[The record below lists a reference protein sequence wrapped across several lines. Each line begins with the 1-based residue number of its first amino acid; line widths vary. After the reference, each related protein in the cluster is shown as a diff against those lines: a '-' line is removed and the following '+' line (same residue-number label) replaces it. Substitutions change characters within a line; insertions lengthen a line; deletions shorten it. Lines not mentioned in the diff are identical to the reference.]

1 MIKIQIPADVA
12 WILGKMRSAGFE
24 AYAVGGCVRDALLGK
39 EPNDWDITTSAK
51 PEETKRIFP
60 KTIDTGIQ
68 HGTVT
73 VMKNHVGYEITTYR
87 IDGTYADGRHP
98 DSVEFTSD
106 LKEDLRRRDFTIN
119 AMAYSEETGI
129 VDEFGGMDDLKN
141 HVIRCVGNA
150 MERFTEDAL
159 RILRAVR
166 FSAQLGFEIEEET
179 WNALSVIAPNLKNVS
194 AERIQ
199 VELTKTLLSA
209 HPENLLMVKETGMES
224 YISKTFARVFEVSE
238 ENSGHSG
245 EINRESIDG
254 LRARLSRA
262 ASLPQEKAVRWAAL
276 LAHLDEKTAVT
287 ILREMKLDN
296 DTIKSVKTLVGHFD
310 DPFSRITDVK
320 PGEPVEAGEPEE
332 TEEPVEAEETA
343 NEKMREAEYE
353 ARLLMSRISPELLDR
368 LLLLI
373 HTLSPERE
381 KTVDSVK
388 KVVDRIR
395 ERGDCISL
403 KTMAVTG
410 QDLIRSGIKPGP
422 ELGGILAEMFERVLR
437 DPDCNEK
444 ETLMAELSGNRE

>member
-1 MIKIQIPADVA
+1 MKIQIPADVA
-12 WILGKMRSAGFE
+12 WILEKMREAGYE

-51 PEETKRIFP
+51 PEETKTIFP

-119 AMAYSEETGI
+119 AMAYSEETGV
-129 VDEFGGMDDLKN
+129 VDEFGGMEDLDR

-179 WNALSVIAPNLKNVS
+179 YKALSVIAPNLRHVS

-209 HPENLLMVKETGMES
+209 HPERVMLVEKTGMTPF
-224 YISKTFARVFEVSE
+224 ISKTFGRIFEEESNFTGTRHGGNTAVSGK
-238 ENSGHSG
+238 SVVRS
-245 EINRESIDG
+245 
-254 LRARLSRA
+254 LYARLERA
-262 ASLPQEKAVRWAAL
+262 AALPQEKAVRWAAL
-276 LAHLDEKTAVT
+276 LAELEDKTAVQ

-296 DTIKSVKTLVGHFD
+296 DTIRSVKTLVGHF
-310 DPFSRITDVK
+310 TDRFDWDTDSVSQ
-320 PGEPVEAGEPEE
+320 
-332 TEEPVEAEETA
+332 AEHKNMAESK
-343 NEKMREAEYE
+343 EREYL
-353 ARLLMSRISPELLDR
+353 ARKFMSEISPELLDR
-368 LLLLI
+368 LFLLI
-373 HTLSPERE
+373 HTLDPDRE
-381 KTVDSVK
+381 KMVDDAAAL
-388 KVVDRIR
+388 VDKIR
-395 ERGDCISL
+395 KRGDCVSL

-410 QDLIRSGIKPGP
+410 QDLIRKGVKPGP
-422 ELGGILAEMFERVLR
+422 ELGRILAKMFEKVLR
-437 DPDCNEK
+437 DPAENEK
-444 ETLMAELSGNRE
+444 EKLLRMLDAEAAE

>member
-1 MIKIQIPADVA
+1 MTIQIPADVA
-12 WILGKMRSAGFE
+12 WILEKMREAGYE

-51 PEETKRIFP
+51 PEETKTIFP

-119 AMAYSEETGI
+119 AMAYSEETGV
-129 VDEFGGMDDLKN
+129 VDEFGGMEDLDR

-179 WNALSVIAPNLKNVS
+179 YKALSVIAPNLRHVS

-209 HPENLLMVKETGMES
+209 HPERVMLVEKTGMTPF
-224 YISKTFARVFEVSE
+224 ISKTFRRVFEEESNFTGTGHGGNTAVSGK
-238 ENSGHSG
+238 SVVRS
-245 EINRESIDG
+245 
-254 LRARLSRA
+254 LYARLERA
-262 ASLPQEKAVRWAAL
+262 AALPQEKAVRWAAL
-276 LAHLDEKTAVT
+276 LAELEDKTAVQ

-296 DTIKSVKTLVGHFD
+296 DTIRSVKTLVGHF
-310 DPFSRITDVK
+310 TDRFDWDTDSVSQ
-320 PGEPVEAGEPEE
+320 
-332 TEEPVEAEETA
+332 AEHKNMAESK
-343 NEKMREAEYE
+343 EREYL
-353 ARLLMSRISPELLDR
+353 ARKFMSEISPELLDR
-368 LLLLI
+368 LFLLI
-373 HTLSPERE
+373 HTLDPDRE
-381 KTVDSVK
+381 KMVDDAAAL
-388 KVVDRIR
+388 VDKIR
-395 ERGDCISL
+395 KRGDCVSL

-410 QDLIRSGIKPGP
+410 QDLIRNGIKPGP
-422 ELGGILAEMFERVLR
+422 ELGRILAEMFEKVLR
-437 DPDCNEK
+437 DPAENEK
-444 ETLMAELSGNRE
+444 EKLLRMLDGETAE

>member
-238 ENSGHSG
+238 ENSGHSE

-254 LRARLSRA
+254 LRTRLSRA

-320 PGEPVEAGEPEE
+320 TGESEDPREPEAPE
-332 TEEPVEAEETA
+332 DSGD
-343 NEKMREAEYE
+343 EKLREAEYE
-353 ARLLMSRISPELLDR
+353 ARLLMSQISPELLDR

-422 ELGGILAEMFERVLR
+422 ELGRILAEMFERVLR

-444 ETLMAELSGNRE
+444 ETLMAELPGNRE

>member
-1 MIKIQIPADVA
+1 MKIQIPADVA
-12 WILGKMRSAGFE
+12 WILEKMREAGYE

-51 PEETKRIFP
+51 PEETKTIFP

-119 AMAYSEETGI
+119 AMAYSEETGV
-129 VDEFGGMDDLKN
+129 VDEFGGMEDLDR

-179 WNALSVIAPNLKNVS
+179 YKALSVIAPNLRHVS

-209 HPENLLMVKETGMES
+209 HPERVMLVEKTGMTPF
-224 YISKTFARVFEVSE
+224 ISKTFGRIFEE
-238 ENSGHSG
+238 ENNFTGTGHGGNTAVSGKSVV
-245 EINRESIDG
+245 RSFY
-254 LRARLSRA
+254 ARLERA
-262 ASLPQEKAVRWAAL
+262 AALPQEKAVRWAAL
-276 LAHLDEKTAVT
+276 LAELEDKTAVQ

-296 DTIKSVKTLVGHFD
+296 DTIRSVKTLVGHF
-310 DPFSRITDVK
+310 TDRFDWDTDSVSQ
-320 PGEPVEAGEPEE
+320 
-332 TEEPVEAEETA
+332 AEHKNMAESK
-343 NEKMREAEYE
+343 EREYL
-353 ARLLMSRISPELLDR
+353 ARKFMSEISPELLDR
-368 LLLLI
+368 LFLLI
-373 HTLSPERE
+373 HTLDPDRE
-381 KTVDSVK
+381 KMVDDAAAL
-388 KVVDRIR
+388 VDKIR
-395 ERGDCISL
+395 KRGDCVSL

-410 QDLIRSGIKPGP
+410 QDLIRNGVKPGP
-422 ELGGILAEMFERVLR
+422 ELGRILAEMFEKVLR
-437 DPDCNEK
+437 DPAENEK
-444 ETLMAELSGNRE
+444 EKLLRMLDAEAAE

>member
-129 VDEFGGMDDLKN
+129 VDEFGGMEDLEN

-159 RILRAVR
+159 RILRAIR
-166 FSAQLGFEIEEET
+166 FSAQLGFAIEDET
-179 WNALSVIAPNLKNVS
+179 WNALSVIAPNLKHVS

-238 ENSGHSG
+238 ENSGHSE

-320 PGEPVEAGEPEE
+320 TGEPEE
-332 TEEPVEAEETA
+332 PREPEAPEDSGD
-343 NEKMREAEYE
+343 EKLREAEYE
-353 ARLLMSRISPELLDR
+353 ARLLMSQISPELLDR

-422 ELGGILAEMFERVLR
+422 ELGRILAEMFERVLR

-444 ETLMAELSGNRE
+444 ETLMAELPGNRE

>member
-1 MIKIQIPADVA
+1 MKIQIPADVA
-12 WILGKMRSAGFE
+12 WILEKMREAGYE

-51 PEETKRIFP
+51 PEETKTIFP

-119 AMAYSEETGI
+119 AMAYSEETGV
-129 VDEFGGMDDLKN
+129 VDEFGGMEDLDR

-179 WNALSVIAPNLKNVS
+179 YKALSVIAPNLRHVS

-209 HPENLLMVKETGMES
+209 HPERVMLVEKTGMTPF
-224 YISKTFARVFEVSE
+224 ISKTFGRIFEEESNFTGTGHGGNTAVSGK
-238 ENSGHSG
+238 SVVRS
-245 EINRESIDG
+245 
-254 LRARLSRA
+254 LYARLERA
-262 ASLPQEKAVRWAAL
+262 AALPQEKAVRWAAL
-276 LAHLDEKTAVT
+276 LAELEDKTAVQ

-296 DTIKSVKTLVGHFD
+296 DTIRSVKTLVGHF
-310 DPFSRITDVK
+310 TDRFDWDTDSVSQ
-320 PGEPVEAGEPEE
+320 
-332 TEEPVEAEETA
+332 AEHKNMAESK
-343 NEKMREAEYE
+343 EREYL
-353 ARLLMSRISPELLDR
+353 ARKFMSEISPELLDR
-368 LLLLI
+368 LFLLI
-373 HTLSPERE
+373 HTLDPDRG
-381 KTVDSVK
+381 KMVDDAAAL
-388 KVVDRIR
+388 VDKIR
-395 ERGDCISL
+395 KRGDCVSL

-410 QDLIRSGIKPGP
+410 QDLIRNGVEPGP
-422 ELGGILAEMFERVLR
+422 ELGRILAEMFEKVLR
-437 DPDCNEK
+437 DPAENEK
-444 ETLMAELSGNRE
+444 EKLLRMLDDQAAE